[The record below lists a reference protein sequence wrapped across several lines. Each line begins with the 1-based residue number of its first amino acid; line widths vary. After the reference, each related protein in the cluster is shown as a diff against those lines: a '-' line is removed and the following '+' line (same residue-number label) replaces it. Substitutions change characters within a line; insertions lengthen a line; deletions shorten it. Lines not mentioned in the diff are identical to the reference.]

1 MSTHA
6 TGYGPIN
13 RRLILDGDER
23 KYELWEVKFLGYL
36 RLKKLSKTILT
47 PLAEDS
53 NPEAIAADTV
63 KNADAFAELIQYL
76 DDRSLSLII
85 RDAADDG
92 RRALAILREHYL
104 SKGKPRVISLYTELT
119 SLKKSADENVTDY
132 MLRAETAATSLK
144 SAGEQISDS
153 LLIAMIIKGL
163 PSEEYKPFS
172 TVVTQKDK
180 DLSFGEFKVSPRS
193 FEATQ
198 KLSTESDKQDSVMH
212 VAGKPSNR
220 PKKEIICYGC
230 KKSGHKISA
239 CRAKKRWCEVCK
251 NQTHDTEKCRKKK
264 HANDATKTVR
274 NSEEKD
280 DSRQNENHL
289 LLRLPVGRGG
299 VLNSPR
305 FCFFFDVESRASAHG
320 RYRCSSGYTADSS
333 AV

>member
-1 MSTHA
+1 
-6 TGYGPIN
+6 
-13 RRLILDGDER
+13 
-23 KYELWEVKFLGYL
+23 
-36 RLKKLSKTILT
+36 
-47 PLAEDS
+47 
-53 NPEAIAADTV
+53 
-63 KNADAFAELIQYL
+63 
-76 DDRSLSLII
+76 
-85 RDAADDG
+85 
-92 RRALAILREHYL
+92 
-104 SKGKPRVISLYTELT
+104 
-119 SLKKSADENVTDY
+119 

-172 TVVTQKDK
+172 TVMTQKDK
-180 DLSFGEFKVSPRS
+180 DLSFGEFKVSLRS

-220 PKKEIICYGC
+220 SKKEIICYGC
-230 KKSGHKISA
+230 KKPGHKISE

-280 DSRQNENHL
+280 DSRQNENHSFIFKIGVDLDNVDCVNGL
-289 LLRLPVGRGG
+289 LVDCGATTHIVHDISKFTRFDEQFNPEHHYIELADGSRSSNVALKRGDANVELCDGHGNVQTALLKNALYVPSYKQDIFSVQAATSRGATVYCQGRFQVCPCLCG
-299 VLNSPR
+299 
-305 FCFFFDVESRASAHG
+305 
-320 RYRCSSGYTADSS
+320 
-333 AV
+333 